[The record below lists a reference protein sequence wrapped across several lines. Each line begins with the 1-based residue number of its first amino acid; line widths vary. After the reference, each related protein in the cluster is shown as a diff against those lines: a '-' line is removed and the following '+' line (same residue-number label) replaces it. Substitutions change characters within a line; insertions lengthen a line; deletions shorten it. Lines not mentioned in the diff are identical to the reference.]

1 MQELHA
7 YLEYYNQKRIKK
19 KLNYMSPI
27 EYRLLNFAPNYL
39 RFKATEIIFMMFICH
54 AGIGFK

>member
-1 MQELHA
+1 
-7 YLEYYNQKRIKK
+7 
-19 KLNYMSPI
+19 MSPI